1 MPILGRLLHQNF
13 RKLENKHEL
22 LKSEEAQLL
31 KSLQVSKDELY
42 TFAKLVNDSSKG
54 TINNDLLNV
63 LGEKRRRTCTTR
75 LRLFHGGKVQGGC
88 HQGLFSGT
96 HTH

>member
-1 MPILGRLLHQNF
+1 MGRLLHQNF

-42 TFAKLVNDSSKG
+42 TFAKLVNNSSKG

-63 LGEKRRRTCTTR
+63 LGEKTRTNLYERCGF
-75 LRLFHGGKVQGGC
+75 FHGGKVQGGC